1 MKYIL
6 RLTLASLCF
15 FFLTLSISA
24 QSTKQIEKATTIT
37 DGIATALAL
46 DEATKGKIYDLNLAT
61 YMTLKD
67 IKDEDLP
74 KSEMKAR
81 NKAAWKTNRDDITTV
96 LGKEKAKEYKK
107 YLKLQKKEK
116 KKMKKA
122 KKVKK
127 KAMKMEK
134 KN

>member
-15 FFLTLSISA
+15 FFLTISISA
-24 QSTKQIEKATTIT
+24 QSPKQIEKATNVT

-61 YMTLKD
+61 YMSLKD
-67 IKDEDLP
+67 IKNEDLP
-74 KSEMKAR
+74 KGEMKTK
-81 NKAAWKTNRDDITTV
+81 NKATWKTNREDIIAV
-96 LGKEKAKEYKK
+96 LGKEKGKEYKK

-116 KKMKKA
+116 KANKKSA
-122 KKVKK
+122 KAKK